1 MADIRCP
8 MCSKSNPEDAEVCGV
23 CGARLKPLVIDQPPQ
38 EQPPGQAEEPRTEQ
52 GAEQEE
58 GLDWLGRIRTEA
70 ESEVPDDEIE
80 PEETTDEAVSP
91 DWLGRLREVDI
102 TADEGPPDGEV
113 PDWLSA
119 FSEDVGEVREP
130 EGEEQEWL
138 DRIREKKE
146 TEAIESEEEAEPVDD
161 WLARLREDEELVPE
175 SLGAD
180 EITPEE
186 FPLPAEIPAEEEVEE
201 QVISPIEPMDISME
215 PSEAAP
221 LDVVEDEEASPEPI
235 DVLPEPTEVAPLE
248 VVEDEEASP
257 ELIDV
262 LPEPIEAAPLDV
274 VEDEEAPPEPLD
286 ILPDPIEV
294 APPAVPSDF
303 ELPSEIEGEVEE
315 VEARVDEF
323 ETPIEDELPHVPAL
337 ILDEEEAI
345 GEQTPDLDLD
355 SIQLPG
361 WLNELRETTPQEEVP
376 AEDVSQDLAPATLPS
391 WLEAMRPVETFR
403 SAVEIESMDEQVVE
417 SAGPLAGLQG
427 VLMAEPVVAIP
438 RSATVGAARLEV
450 TERQYA
456 QAELLH
462 RIVEEEDQERPPATV
477 RRIRLPFLRWVIGL
491 LLIIA
496 VVLPTVLSFKDGE
509 GFPLPSYMPR
519 DLGTLFSVVEE
530 IPPERPVLTVFDY
543 TPGYA
548 GELNTVAGPLLEHII
563 LRGLKVVTV
572 STQPTGSPL
581 AEGLLSRVGVNGENY
596 VHLGYLSGGSTA
608 VQLFTAAPRE
618 TISRGFLLPDD
629 MESESGWQSP
639 ILHDVMQLSDFSLMV
654 VITASTDSARTWV
667 EQAYPW
673 KGETPLV
680 MVLSV
685 GTEPLIRPYYEAL
698 EPQVD
703 GILTGL
709 PAAVTYEQYLGR
721 SGEALALWNAFGA
734 GMLTVELI
742 LLAGVIYGAAIW
754 LVRPRTVE
762 TRSEHND

>member
-119 FSEDVGEVREP
+119 FSEDVGEVGEP

-146 TEAIESEEEAEPVDD
+146 TEAAEGEEEAEPVDD

-201 QVISPIEPMDISME
+201 QVISPIEPMDISIE

-221 LDVVEDEEASPEPI
+221 LEVVEDEEAPPKPI
-235 DVLPEPTEVAPLE
+235 DVLPEPTEVAP
-248 VVEDEEASP
+248 
-257 ELIDV
+257 
-262 LPEPIEAAPLDV
+262 
-274 VEDEEAPPEPLD
+274 
-286 ILPDPIEV
+286 
-294 APPAVPSDF
+294 PAVPSDV
-303 ELPSEIEGEVEE
+303 ELPSEVEGEVEE
-315 VEARVDEF
+315 VDARVDEF

-337 ILDEEEAI
+337 ILDEEAI

-403 SAVEIESMDEQVVE
+403 SVVEIESMDEQVVE

-427 VLMAEPVVAIP
+427 VLMAEPVVAMP
-438 RSATVGAARLEV
+438 RAATVGAARLEV

-462 RIVEEEDQERPPATV
+462 RIVEEEDQERPAATV
-477 RRIRLPFLRWVIGL
+477 RRIRLPFLRWVIGFL
-491 LLIIA
+491 LVIA
-496 VVLPTVLSFKDGE
+496 VLLPTVLSFKNGE

-618 TISRGFLLPDD
+618 TISMGFLLPDD
-629 MESESGWQSP
+629 MQSQSGWQSP
-639 ILHDVMQLSDFSLMV
+639 ILQDVLQLSDFSLIV
-654 VITASTDSARTWV
+654 VITASTDSARAWV

-721 SGEALALWNAFGA
+721 SGDALALWNAFGA

-754 LVRPRTVE
+754 LARPRTVE

>member
-8 MCSKSNPEDAEVCGV
+8 MCSESNPEDAEVCGV
-23 CGARLKPLVIDQPPQ
+23 CGARLKPLIVSQPPQ
-38 EQPPGQAEEPRTEQ
+38 EQPPGPPEEPRPEQ
-52 GAEQEE
+52 EAEQEE
-58 GLDWLGRIRTEA
+58 GLDWLGRIRAEA
-70 ESEVPDDEIE
+70 ESETPEDEIE
-80 PEETTDEAVSP
+80 PEETAEEAPSP

-119 FSEDVGEVREP
+119 FSEDVGEEGEP
-130 EGEEQEWL
+130 EGEEPGWL
-138 DRIREKKE
+138 DRVRERKE
-146 TEAIESEEEAEPVDD
+146 AEAAESEQETEPVDD
-161 WLARLREDEELVPE
+161 WLTRLREEEELVPE

-186 FPLPAEIPAEEEVEE
+186 FPQPAEIPAEEEVEE
-201 QVISPIEPMDISME
+201 RVISPIEPMGISIELSEVAPLEVVDDEEIPAEPLDILPE
-215 PSEAAP
+215 LTEAAP
-221 LDVVEDEEASPEPI
+221 LEGVEDEETPAEPI
-235 DVLPEPTEVAPLE
+235 DVLPELTE
-248 VVEDEEASP
+248 
-257 ELIDV
+257 I
-262 LPEPIEAAPLDV
+262 
-274 VEDEEAPPEPLD
+274 
-286 ILPDPIEV
+286 
-294 APPAVPSDF
+294 APPAEPSEV
-303 ELPSEIEGEVEE
+303 ELPSEVEGEVEE
-315 VEARVDEF
+315 VEARVDEV
-323 ETPIEDELPHVPAL
+323 ETPIEGELPHVPAL
-337 ILDEEEAI
+337 IFDEEEI
-345 GEQTPDLDLD
+345 SEQTPDLDLD
-355 SIQLPG
+355 AIQLPG

-403 SAVEIESMDEQVVE
+403 SVVEIEPLDEQVVE

-438 RSATVGAARLEV
+438 RAAGAGAARLEV

-462 RIVEEEDQERPPATV
+462 RIVEEEDQERPPTTV
-477 RRIRLPFLRWVIGL
+477 HRIRLPFLRWVVGL
-491 LLIIA
+491 LLVLAIA
-496 VVLPTVLSFKDGE
+496 VPTVLSIQSGE
-509 GFPLPSYMPR
+509 GFPLPSYMPA
-519 DLGTLFSVVEE
+519 DLGTLFSMVEG
-530 IPPERPVLTVFDY
+530 IPPGRPVLAVFDY
-543 TPGYA
+543 APGYA
-548 GELNTVAGPLLEHII
+548 GELNAVANPLLEHII
-563 LRGLKVVTV
+563 LRGLKLATV

-596 VHLGYLSGGSTA
+596 VHLGYLSGGPTA

-618 TISRGFLLPDD
+618 TISRGFLLPEN
-629 MESESGWQSP
+629 MQSQSGWQSP
-639 ILHDVMQLSDFSLMV
+639 ILQDVLQLSDFSLMV
-654 VITASTDSARTWV
+654 VITASTDSARTWA

-709 PAAVTYEQYLGR
+709 PSAVTYEQYLGR
-721 SGEALALWNAFGA
+721 SGDALARWNAFGA

-742 LLAGVIYGAAIW
+742 LLAGVIYGAALW
-754 LVRPRTVE
+754 FFRPKTVE
-762 TRSEHND
+762 TRSENND

>member
-8 MCSKSNPEDAEVCGV
+8 MCSKSNPEDAEICGI

-38 EQPPGQAEEPRTEQ
+38 EQLSGQSEEPRTEQ

-58 GLDWLGRIRTEA
+58 GLDWLGRIRAEA
-70 ESEVPDDEIE
+70 ESEVPKDEIE
-80 PEETTDEAVSP
+80 PEETTDEAGSP

-102 TADEGPPDGEV
+102 TADEGPPNGEV

-119 FSEDVGEVREP
+119 FSEDIGEVREP
-130 EGEEQEWL
+130 EGEEQGWL
-138 DRIREKKE
+138 DRIREKNE
-146 TEAIESEEEAEPVDD
+146 TEAAESEEEAEPVDD
-161 WLARLREDEELVPE
+161 WLARLREEEELVPE

-201 QVISPIEPMDISME
+201 QVISPIEPMDISIE
-215 PSEAAP
+215 PSEA
-221 LDVVEDEEASPEPI
+221 
-235 DVLPEPTEVAPLE
+235 APLE
-248 VVEDEEASP
+248 VVEDEEA
-257 ELIDV
+257 L
-262 LPEPIEAAPLDV
+262 
-274 VEDEEAPPEPLD
+274 PEPLD
-286 ILPDPIEV
+286 ILPELTEV
-294 APPAVPSDF
+294 APPAVPSDV
-303 ELPSEIEGEVEE
+303 ELPSEVEGEVEE
-315 VEARVDEF
+315 VDARVDEF
-323 ETPIEDELPHVPAL
+323 EKSIEDELPHVPAL
-337 ILDEEEAI
+337 ILDEEAV

-376 AEDVSQDLAPATLPS
+376 GEDVSQDLAPATLPS
-391 WLEAMRPVETFR
+391 WLEAMRPIETFR
-403 SAVEIESMDEQVVE
+403 SVVEIESMDEQVVE

-427 VLMAEPVVAIP
+427 VLMAEPVIAIP
-438 RSATVGAARLEV
+438 RAATVGAARLEV

-462 RIVEEEDQERPPATV
+462 RIVEEEDQERPAATV
-477 RRIRLPFLRWVIGL
+477 RRIRLPFLRWVIGF

-496 VVLPTVLSFKDGE
+496 VMLPTVLSFKSGE

-543 TPGYA
+543 APGYA

-629 MESESGWQSP
+629 MQSQSGWQSP
-639 ILHDVMQLSDFSLMV
+639 ILQDVLQLSDFSLMV
-654 VITASTDSARTWV
+654 VITASADSARTWV

-680 MVLSV
+680 MVLSL

-721 SGEALALWNAFGA
+721 SGDALALWNAFGA

-742 LLAGVIYGAAIW
+742 LLAGIIYGAALW
-754 LVRPRTVE
+754 LFRPSTVE

>member
-52 GAEQEE
+52 GTEQEE

-146 TEAIESEEEAEPVDD
+146 TEAAESEEEAEPVDD

-186 FPLPAEIPAEEEVEE
+186 FPLPAEIPAGEEVEE

-221 LDVVEDEEASPEPI
+221 LEVVEDEEASPEPI
-235 DVLPEPTEVAPLE
+235 DVLPEPTEVAPL
-248 VVEDEEASP
+248 
-257 ELIDV
+257 
-262 LPEPIEAAPLDV
+262 DV

-286 ILPDPIEV
+286 ILPDPTEV

-315 VEARVDEF
+315 VDARVDEF

-345 GEQTPDLDLD
+345 GEQMPDLDLD

-438 RSATVGAARLEV
+438 RAATVGAARLEV

-462 RIVEEEDQERPPATV
+462 RIVEEEDQERPAATV

-491 LLIIA
+491 LMIIA

-509 GFPLPSYMPR
+509 GFSLPSYMPR

-530 IPPERPVLTVFDY
+530 ISPERPVLTVFDY

-629 MESESGWQSP
+629 MQSQSGWQSP
-639 ILHDVMQLSDFSLMV
+639 ILQDVLQLSDFSLMV

-721 SGEALALWNAFGA
+721 SGDALALWNAFGA

-754 LVRPRTVE
+754 LFRPRTVE